1 MHQVSWRRVIAAA
14 VIAGVALVAPRVSH
28 AQTGKLSGVVTDAQS
43 GQPVEGVQVRVLGTG
58 YGALTQA
65 NGRYFIISVPPGT
78 YTVEARRIGYQSAQ
92 TAGVQVRIDVT
103 REVNFSL
110 RSAATTL
117 TAVRTVAP
125 PTPLVE
131 RGVTGSSAA
140 ITSEVIEALPV
151 TSVAGV
157 LALQQGFF
165 QVPQNTDI
173 TSFSDQR
180 RNPLSAIRIRGGRAN
195 ETLTLIDGIPVSN
208 IVFGGPAFDI
218 TPAAVSQ
225 IDYQKGGFEPQY
237 GNALSGI
244 INIATREGGNN
255 FAGNVEYQSSALGG
269 ALGSTPD
276 KLRGYDLLRGYLSG
290 PIPATGNRVKFLL
303 SGQTQSGADRVLQF
317 DQDIN
322 TVRRVGQSGVGV
334 DALDLIPGWRALG
347 YDSERDIIGK
357 LTFNLGQSKLNVTAI
372 DYQRQRLPMDFFFD
386 LASYDPLPFLPT
398 LEDTLNIAPTGTSA
412 YTRIAQ
418 GSIRADRQL
427 YAASLEQRFGRSNLK
442 LRFGRF
448 DQKRTTCN
456 YYDGV
461 CLGQNFAD
469 LNFTSTG
476 FYTPNT
482 NRALN
487 PSSGT
492 DIYYGGEEVS
502 SNIFRADLESQ
513 VTDHHNLQTGV
524 FYQRHDIKFNE
535 QRNVGTNNV
544 IVTALQYF
552 TKPYDAA
559 AYLQDKIEY
568 DFLTVKLGFRYDYG
582 RATGTFFAD
591 PQDPTNGTTARQVC
605 EGSASSIGA
614 TTPFTYKDTNT
625 GVDYT
630 GYEACAKAGKS
641 LTDSAARIAQKDDF
655 KEADPR
661 KAFSPRIGVSFPL
674 TERSALFFNAGRYS
688 QNPTYNN
695 LYQNTNVGVA
705 VSSPACISK
714 QAKPGTQECTPTIF
728 SDAYT
733 VPFLGNTNLLLEQ
746 TTSYEVGYATEIGS
760 GYALKA
766 TLFSKDQ
773 TGLSGLRQSSRT
785 LNDPGS
791 TYGSTTPRYTVIV
804 NQDYGTSRG
813 LEVQFQRRLADY
825 WGYDINYSF
834 SKATT
839 NAAPPDLQFQRNANE
854 GQATLR
860 QEITSEIDQ
869 PHAFNAS
876 VYFKVDDRAPQ
887 FRYAELLRNSYLT
900 FTARAASG
908 IPYTPTLNFVNSGVA
923 DDNRLQENSGR
934 SPSTFQIDLL
944 AGKDFQLSNLR
955 YGVFAR
961 VANLTDR
968 KNCLQVFTTT
978 GRCDAGQVDQ
988 ARRENGNS
996 TTPENVTSTYYD
1008 RATYFGERRSLF
1020 AGVRVN
1026 F

>member
-14 VIAGVALVAPRVSH
+14 VIAGVALVVPRVSH
-28 AQTGKLSGVVTDAQS
+28 AQTGKISGVVTDAQS
-43 GQPVEGVQVRVLGTG
+43 GQPIEGVQVRVTGTG

-78 YTVEARRIGYQSAQ
+78 YTVEARRIGYQSSS
-92 TAGVQVRIDVT
+92 TSGVQVRIDVT
-103 REVNFSL
+103 REVNFSMA
-110 RSAATTL
+110 SAATTL
-117 TAVRTVAP
+117 TAIRTVAP

-131 RGVTGSSAA
+131 QGVTGSSAA

-180 RNPLSAIRIRGGRAN
+180 RNVLSPIRIRGGRGG
-195 ETLTLIDGIPVSN
+195 ETLTLIDGIPISN
-208 IVFGGPAFDI
+208 VVFGGAAFDI
-218 TPAAVSQ
+218 TPSAVSQ

-276 KLRGYDLLRGYLSG
+276 KLRGFDLLRGYLSG
-290 PIPATGNRVKFLL
+290 PIPATGNHVKFLL
-303 SGQTQSGADRVLQF
+303 AGQTTSGADRVVQF
-317 DQDIN
+317 DNDVN
-322 TVRRVGQSGVGV
+322 TVRRQSLSGIGI
-334 DALDLIPGWRALG
+334 DALDVIPGWRAMG

-357 LTFNLGQSKLNVTAI
+357 LTFALGSSKINLTAI
-372 DYQRQRLPMDFFFD
+372 DYERQREPVDFSFE
-386 LASYDPLPFLPT
+386 LAGYNPLQYAPT
-398 LEDTLNIAPTGTSA
+398 IEDTLNLAPLGYSTYQQIAL
-412 YTRIAQ
+412 

-427 YAASLEQRFGRSNLK
+427 YVASLEQRFGRSNLK
-442 LRFGRF
+442 LRFGRL
-448 DQKRTTCN
+448 DQNRTTCN
-456 YYDGV
+456 FYDGV
-461 CLGQNFAD
+461 CLGQNFGD

-476 FYTPNT
+476 FQTPNT
-482 NRALN
+482 PRSLN
-487 PSSGT
+487 PASGT
-492 DIYYGGEEVS
+492 DIFYGGEDVS

-524 FYQRHDIKFNE
+524 FYQRHDINFNE
-535 QRNVGTNNV
+535 VRNVGTNNV
-544 IVTALQYF
+544 VVSTLKYNS
-552 TKPYDAA
+552 TPYDAA

-582 RATGTFFAD
+582 RATGLFFSD
-591 PQDPTNGTTARQVC
+591 PQDPTNGTTAREVC
-605 EGSASSIGA
+605 NGTAKGIGA
-614 TTPFTYKDTNT
+614 TTQFTYTDPTTNVNYE
-625 GVDYT
+625 GF
-630 GYEACAKAGKS
+630 EACAKAGKS

-655 KEADPR
+655 AEADPR

-695 LYQNTNVGVA
+695 LYQNTNVGITSGSGSCASTQV
-705 VSSPACISK
+705 
-714 QAKPGTQECTPTIF
+714 KPGTNECLPTIF

-733 VPFLGNTNLLLEQ
+733 VPFLGNTRLRLEQ
-746 TTSYEVGYATEIGS
+746 TTSYEVGYASEIGTN
-760 GYALKA
+760 YALNV

-791 TYGSTTPRYTVIV
+791 TYGSSTPRYTVIV

-813 LEVQFQRRLADY
+813 LEVQFRRRLASY
-825 WGYDINYSF
+825 WGYDVNYSF

-854 GQATLR
+854 GQTTLR

-876 VYFKVDDRAPQ
+876 VYFKVDERAPAI
-887 FRYAELLRNSYLT
+887 RYGSALRNTYLT

-908 IPYTPTLNFVNSGVA
+908 IPYTPTINFNNTGAA

-944 AGKDFQLSNLR
+944 AGKDFQLANIR
-955 YGVFAR
+955 YGLFAR

-988 ARRENGNS
+988 ARRETGNS
-996 TTPENVTSTYYD
+996 TRPDDVTSTYYD
-1008 RATYFGERRSLF
+1008 RAGYFGERRSVY
-1020 AGVRVN
+1020 AGIRAN